1 MVVPR
6 TLQSMRI
13 LVVDNYDSF
22 VFNLVQYLGQLGV
35 EATVWRNDDP
45 RLDPVDDVV
54 TDYDGVLISPGPGTP
69 DRAGASIDLV
79 GACARR
85 STPLLGVCLG
95 HQAIGAAFGATV
107 TRAPELLHGK
117 TSSVFHIGAGVLAG
131 LPDPFTATRYHSLTV
146 LEDTLPAEIEVT
158 GRTESGIVMAMRHRQ
173 LPIHGVQFHPES
185 VLTQGGHRML
195 ANWLEVCGKRPPE
208 GLVEMLEAEVAALV

>member
-1 MVVPR
+1 
-6 TLQSMRI
+6 MRV

-35 EATVWRNDDP
+35 EAVVWRNDDAN
-45 RLDPVDDVV
+45 LADVDAVV
-54 TDYDGVLISPGPGTP
+54 AEFDGILISPGPGTP
-69 DRAGASIDLV
+69 DRAGRSIDLV
-79 GACARR
+79 LACAAQAV
-85 STPLLGVCLG
+85 PLLGVCLG
-95 HQAIGAAFGATV
+95 HQAIGEAFGATV

-146 LEDTLPAEIEVT
+146 LEDTLPEEIEVL
-158 GRTESGIVMAMRHRQ
+158 GRTETGIVMAMRHRT

-195 ANWLEVCGKRPPE
+195 ANWLGICGERPAE
-208 GLVEMLEAEVAALV
+208 GLVEMLEAEVAALVLQ